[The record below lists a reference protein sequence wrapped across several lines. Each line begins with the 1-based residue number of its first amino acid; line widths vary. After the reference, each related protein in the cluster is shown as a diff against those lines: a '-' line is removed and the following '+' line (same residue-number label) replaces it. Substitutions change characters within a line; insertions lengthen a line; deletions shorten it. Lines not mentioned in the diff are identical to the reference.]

1 MLLSF
6 SDFSLI
12 FSGIFEIFSWISPF
26 PLLIP
31 KWCQG
36 IKPLAEE
43 ATQGKIKWQNPHRD
57 LPSLGGLSLN
67 SQTKP

>member
-6 SDFSLI
+6 SDFFLI

-26 PLLIP
+26 PPLIP

-43 ATQGKIKWQNPHRD
+43 ATQGKIKVVFGSKGKWQK
-57 LPSLGGLSLN
+57 G
-67 SQTKP
+67 KW